1 MPRVYI
7 KQDKIHA
14 LEIEGFESPHRIPDG
29 HWFAVKFVFLFE
41 KTKKTTEDKTTNVFR
56 ISYSLTIDLHKNK

>member
-29 HWFAVKFVFLFE
+29 HWFAVKIVFLFE
-41 KTKKTTEDKTTNVFR
+41 KTEKTTEDKTTNV
-56 ISYSLTIDLHKNK
+56 LE

>member
-29 HWFAVKFVFLFE
+29 HWFAVKIVFLFE
-41 KTKKTTEDKTTNVFR
+41 KTKKRPKTKQQMF
-56 ISYSLTIDLHKNK
+56 LE